1 MARYGLDLGTTT
13 TVLTDYSTGK
23 SVEIAIGAGKEIAIA
38 SDVSGLRSAKRFLS
52 SDTSGSIECM
62 PAPGIAEVSAAVK
75 KLFELVVSAAKA
87 KGHDISVKDSVRL
100 GCPAAW
106 DGDARQKLVDLALE
120 AKIGLDS
127 FTLVEESVAAGIYW
141 STQQKFKD
149 GVTKALVFDMGG
161 GTLDLS
167 VLEFESLNG
176 DLIRSEV
183 LASEGSK
190 RAGDYF
196 DCEFAKYLSKEI
208 GGISAADLLG
218 KQSVTKVKED
228 LTFNSTAALTPING
242 GQKLSFRNLTG
253 QDLEQVA
260 KSSGFLNE
268 ITVTIDKLLRRSY
281 LHSVAVKVGA
291 TAVSLRHAQTPAPTI
306 VDAIADL
313 KVVLRGDGS
322 DFADVLEKYPYG
334 VYGHTPSN
342 STDVVDALKWRSL
355 SLIIEGIK
363 HLSSSTLLK
372 QIDHVIFVG
381 GMSLMP
387 LVQKHV
393 ASLFPKAAF
402 YIGAKEVKASEIGS
416 VKVQVKDASELVG
429 SVAKGL
435 NDEKALK
442 ALNLD
447 RMKYDIIL
455 EVPGGSP
462 ILIQKAFDKVYDEV
476 EIRDNH
482 PHLHRVF
489 ALPKGLPSHGTG
501 LIRFRSPNGQNLP
514 VTTEEKIELTYK
526 YGPFNVKENVSY
538 EPRIVIN
545 LTGDVDIYDGYG
557 NHKRVSQYFRS
568 LAPVAFDVKG
578 AYAGSEEAQER

>member
-23 SVEIAIGAGKEIAIA
+23 SVEVAIGAGKEIAIA
-38 SDVSGLRSAKRFLS
+38 SDTSGLRSAKRFLS
-52 SDTSGSIECM
+52 SDTSGSIECQ
-62 PAPGIAEVSAAVK
+62 PAPTPSDVNGAVK
-75 KLFELVVSAAKA
+75 KLFEMVVSAAKA
-87 KGHDISVKDSVRL
+87 KGHDITVKDSVRL

-106 DGDARQKLVDLALE
+106 DGEARQKLVDLALE

-141 STQQKFKD
+141 STEQKFKD

-167 VLEFESLNG
+167 VLEFEALKG
-176 DLIRSEV
+176 ELIKSEV

-196 DCEFAKYLSKEI
+196 DCEFAKFLSKEI
-208 GGISAADLLG
+208 GGVSASELLS

-228 LTFNSTAALTPING
+228 LTFNTTAALTPING
-242 GQKLSFRNLTG
+242 GQKLTFRNLTSD
-253 QDLEQVA
+253 DLAKVA
-260 KSSGFLNE
+260 KSSGFLSE

-291 TAVSLRHAQTPAPTI
+291 TAVSLRNTQNPEPTI
-306 VDAIADL
+306 VHAISDL
-313 KVVLRGDGS
+313 KAVLQKDGS
-322 DFADVLEKYPYG
+322 DFADVLEKHPYG
-334 VYGHTPSN
+334 IVGHNPETAN
-342 STDVVDALKWRSL
+342 DVVDALKWRSL
-355 SLIIEGIK
+355 SLVIQGIK
-363 HLSSSTLLK
+363 HLSSAT
-372 QIDHVIFVG
+372 
-381 GMSLMP
+381 

-393 ASLFPKAAF
+393 AELFPKAAF
-402 YIGAKEVKASEIGS
+402 YVGAKELKASELGS
-416 VKVQVKDASELVG
+416 KTLQVKDASDLVG

-435 NDEKALK
+435 NDEKALTV
-442 ALNLD
+442 LNLD

-462 ILIQKAFDKVYDEV
+462 LIIQKAFDKVYDDI
-476 EIRDNH
+476 EIRENH

-489 ALPKGLPSHGTG
+489 ALPKGLPAHGTG

-514 VTTEEKIELTYK
+514 VTNEEKLELAYK
-526 YGPFNVKENVSY
+526 YGPFNVKEHASY

-545 LTGDVDIYDGYG
+545 LTGDVDIYDGFG
-557 NHKRVSQYFRS
+557 NHKRISRYFRS
-568 LAPVAFDVKG
+568 SAPVAFDVKG